1 MTPIT
6 LDFANMVTPNLGG
19 EGIDPERLGTDLAD
33 RFRLAYQAVEDRRAS
48 GEMGFFSLPYAS
60 ETLARTQEL
69 ADGYGQWFENLVI
82 LGIGGSA
89 LGARTLR
96 DGLLGPLWNERD
108 DEARDHFP
116 RIYVLDNV
124 DPHTVRDLLDHIDI
138 RRTLFNVVSKSGSTA
153 ETMALYLLLE
163 GLLIDEVGPEKA
175 RGHFLFTT
183 DPSDGPLRA
192 IAEGEGIPSLPIP
205 PNVGGRFS
213 VLSPVGLLPAAVA
226 GIDVAALLAGAA
238 RADDR
243 CRTPVLA
250 ENPAG
255 LMATLLHTAHS
266 ESGAS
271 IHVMMPYSN
280 RLRSFSAWFQ
290 QLWAES
296 LGKAHD
302 LAGNLVHT
310 GPTPLP
316 AVGVTDQHAQV
327 QLFMEGP
334 RDKVVMFMAITGEA
348 GAGGVDGVEDLEIAR
363 HRSGMESVGYLGGH
377 GLGELLDAERR
388 ATAEAL
394 RRGGRPS
401 MTFEIETLDAESLG
415 ELLMLMSIAT
425 VYAGALYAVNPLDQP
440 GVELG
445 KKLTYGL
452 MGRSG
457 HDMPEL
463 PAPDPRWRV

>member
-6 LDFANMVTPNLGG
+6 LDYGNMLSANLDGA
-19 EGIDPERLGTDLAD
+19 GIGADRLSGDLAD
-33 RFRLAYQAVEDRRAS
+33 RFRAAHEAVEVARAA
-48 GEMGFFSLPYAS
+48 GRMGFFELPYAT

-96 DGLLGPLWNERD
+96 DALLGPLWNELD
-108 DEARDHFP
+108 DEGRDHFP

-124 DPHTVRDLLDHIDI
+124 DPSTVTDLLAHIDV
-138 RRTLFNVVSKSGSTA
+138 RRTLFNVVSKSGATA
-153 ETMALYLLLE
+153 ETMALYLVTE
-163 GLLIDEVGPEKA
+163 GLLREEVGPEKA

-183 DPSDGPLRA
+183 DPGAGVLRS
-192 IAEGEGIPSLPIP
+192 IAESEGVPTLPIP
-205 PNVGGRFS
+205 HNVGGRFS

-226 GIDVAALLAGAA
+226 GIDTAALLAGAA

-243 CRTPVLA
+243 CRTATLG

-255 LMATLLHTAHS
+255 LMATLLHAADTELA
-266 ESGAS
+266 AP
-271 IHVMMPYSN
+271 IHVMMPYSD
-280 RLRSFSAWFQ
+280 RLRSFSLWFQ

-296 LGKAHD
+296 LGKAVD
-302 LAGNLVHT
+302 LDGRPVHT

-316 AVGVTDQHAQV
+316 ALGATDQHSQV

-334 RDKVVMFMAITGEA
+334 RDKVVLFLAVTGREHD
-348 GAGGVDGVEDLEIAR
+348 VVISR
-363 HRSGMESVGYLGGH
+363 HRGELPSVGYLGGH
-377 GLGELLDAERR
+377 TVGELLDAERR
-388 ATAEAL
+388 ATTEAL
-394 RRGGRPS
+394 RRRGRPN
-401 MTFEIETLDAESLG
+401 MTFEMERLDAETLG

-425 VYAGALYAVNPLDQP
+425 VYAGALYGVNPLDQP

-445 KKLTYGL
+445 KDLTYGL
-452 MGRSG
+452 LGREG
-457 HDMPEL
+457 FEPPEI
-463 PAPDPRWRV
+463 APSDPRWRV